1 MITYL
6 YITYFLN
13 QKNMEKMKS
22 MYKAIKAWDEKN
34 TNFPSWLYMAMFLTA
49 SALFLANLNQA
60 AAAL

>member
-1 MITYL
+1 
-6 YITYFLN
+6 
-13 QKNMEKMKS
+13 MKK

-34 TNFPSWLYMAMFLTA
+34 TNLPSWLYMAMFLTA